1 MRGGPIGPFTLLSPL
16 LLMSSFLGRL
26 SSGVLLIL
34 ILGIAACGQN
44 QDQTSDV
51 DQSAIDYAIGDTLT
65 VIGTLVDTKCFAL
78 DKRNITDD
86 HILPEGDVP
95 ACGTAC
101 AMQGIPVAVLE
112 GGNPSGTPW
121 ILVSYPSQIFADYI
135 ATTVRVL
142 GQFGSEG
149 IIVPIHVDTK
159 TDEGWA
165 RIL

>member
-1 MRGGPIGPFTLLSPL
+1 MIGVT
-16 LLMSSFLGRL
+16 
-26 SSGVLLIL
+26 
-34 ILGIAACGQN
+34 ACGQN
-44 QDQTSDV
+44 QSQTSGV
-51 DQSAIDYAIGDTLT
+51 DHSTIDYAIGDTLT
-65 VIGTLVDTKCFAL
+65 IIGTLVDTKCFAL

-86 HILPEGDVP
+86 HELPEGHVP

-112 GGNPSGTPW
+112 GGTASGTPW

-142 GQFGSEG
+142 GQYGAEG
-149 IIVPIHVDTK
+149 IIVPIHVDTE

>member
-1 MRGGPIGPFTLLSPL
+1 M
-16 LLMSSFLGRL
+16 
-26 SSGVLLIL
+26 SGVA
-34 ILGIAACGQN
+34 GS
-44 QDQTSDV
+44 TV
-51 DQSAIDYAIGDTLT
+51 DYAIGDTLT
-65 VIGTLVDTKCFAL
+65 VIGTLIDTKCFAL

-86 HILPEGDVP
+86 HILADGDVP
-95 ACGTAC
+95 GCGTAC

-112 GGNPSGTPW
+112 GGTASGTPW

-142 GQFGSEG
+142 GQYGAEG

-159 TDEGWA
+159 TDAGWA